1 MGAAEHWG
9 VEQLAQ
15 EIALDKAKAPQ
26 WFAGLLFCNSTD
38 ISFHQINKL
47 MKLFH
52 FLRKVVKDYH
62 QVQILSGAQPWWLC
76 VTFAQGHS
84 YVWIFGERLSVS
96 PDTVFS

>member
-1 MGAAEHWG
+1 MGVAEHWG

-38 ISFHQINKL
+38 IWFHQLNKL

-52 FLRKVVKDYH
+52 FLRKV
-62 QVQILSGAQPWWLC
+62 
-76 VTFAQGHS
+76 
-84 YVWIFGERLSVS
+84 
-96 PDTVFS
+96 